1 MGWGGR
7 GGGIRVRSLKHSR
20 TWTCTSLNVYRALC
34 IRDLRTY
41 IPPHLSA
48 SLRISLLLYL
58 PYLSPPFP
66 SFSRSAEAD
75 RIAVEKGTVAA
86 HVTQLRSAMQ
96 QSAQRAALLLDRVQ
110 DLEGLPQMLSAGGGM
125 KKKADVRTLQQL
137 KVDRGTTAS
146 LARTSQ
152 HDHQKLAEREE
163 HQASVYWVYLGVSI
177 HSLTTPCC
185 L

>member
-1 MGWGGR
+1 M
-7 GGGIRVRSLKHSR
+7 
-20 TWTCTSLNVYRALC
+20 
-34 IRDLRTY
+34 
-41 IPPHLSA
+41 
-48 SLRISLLLYL
+48 
-58 PYLSPPFP
+58 
-66 SFSRSAEAD
+66 
-75 RIAVEKGTVAA
+75 AA

-110 DLEGLPQMLSAGGGM
+110 ALEGLPQMLSAGGGM

>member
-1 MGWGGR
+1 M
-7 GGGIRVRSLKHSR
+7 IFVL
-20 TWTCTSLNVYRALC
+20 TY
-34 IRDLRTY
+34 LR
-41 IPPHLSA
+41 ISPHLSA
-48 SLRISLLLYL
+48 SLYFST
-58 PYLSPPFP
+58 SPTFPLPFP
-66 SFSRSAEAD
+66 IFPHLSRSAEAD

-110 DLEGLPQMLSAGGGM
+110 DLEGLHQMLSAGGGM

-163 HQASVYWVYLGVSI
+163 HQASVYWVYLGERRVSI
-177 HSLTTPCC
+177 YSLTTPCR

>member
-1 MGWGGR
+1 
-7 GGGIRVRSLKHSR
+7 
-20 TWTCTSLNVYRALC
+20 
-34 IRDLRTY
+34 
-41 IPPHLSA
+41 
-48 SLRISLLLYL
+48 
-58 PYLSPPFP
+58 
-66 SFSRSAEAD
+66 
-75 RIAVEKGTVAA
+75 
-86 HVTQLRSAMQ
+86 MQ

-110 DLEGLPQMLSAGGGM
+110 DLEGLHNLLSARAEGGM

-163 HQASVYWVYLGVSI
+163 HQASVYCVYFGVSI
-177 HSLTTPCC
+177 HSLTTPCR